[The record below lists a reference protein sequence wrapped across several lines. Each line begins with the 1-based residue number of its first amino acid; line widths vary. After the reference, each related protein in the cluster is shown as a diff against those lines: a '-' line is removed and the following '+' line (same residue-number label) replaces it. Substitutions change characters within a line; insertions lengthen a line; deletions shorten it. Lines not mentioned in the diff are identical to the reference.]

1 MASMQ
6 PVEPN
11 NQTKPEY
18 DANGTHLLSG
28 MTDAAAIGD
37 LRTYASGHDATC
49 AAIRSPRVFCTCG
62 RAAIGQAL
70 RAIERSQADQTGATR
85 GNNEQ

>member
-1 MASMQ
+1 MMIVQ
-6 PVEPN
+6 PVEPT

-28 MTDAAAIGD
+28 MTDAAAIED
-37 LRTYASGHDATC
+37 LRSYATGHDATC

-70 RAIERSQADQTGATR
+70 RAIEQSRADQTGATR
-85 GNNEQ
+85 GNDEQ